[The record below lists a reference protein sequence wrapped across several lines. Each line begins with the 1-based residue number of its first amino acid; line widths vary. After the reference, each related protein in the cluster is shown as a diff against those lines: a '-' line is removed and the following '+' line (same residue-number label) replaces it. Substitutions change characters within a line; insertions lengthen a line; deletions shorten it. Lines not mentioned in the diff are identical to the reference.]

1 MGCSRYSHCCLVSFV
16 SHIIAGRLWDG
27 RDANYFYGF
36 CECSSRKR
44 LLGALTNKLDI
55 KHEDYNS
62 VFWFNIVV
70 GIGLYVILFFSAPL
84 IAVFLISRICC
95 GYPVSYF

>member
-1 MGCSRYSHCCLVSFV
+1 MAEQSLKDKTAKGLFWGGGEQWGAADTRIAVWYLFV

-44 LLGALTNKLDI
+44 LLGGLD
-55 KHEDYNS
+55 K
-62 VFWFNIVV
+62 
-70 GIGLYVILFFSAPL
+70 
-84 IAVFLISRICC
+84 
-95 GYPVSYF
+95 